1 MVVVLAVASLC
12 LAEPE
17 ADPLHYYAPYA
28 YPYFYRPYYASGYAG
43 PLPGH
48 SYQSVHRLHK
58 REAEADPQLL
68 LNAGLPFSSAP
79 LAVAAPAP
87 LVAAAPA
94 PIALPVAHPVV
105 NSPVVKSVVETP
117 AVVTHAVHAT
127 PLVHHVAPVV
137 PHIAPVVHHAPA
149 LVHHEHKVTPFV
161 NLGRKRREAEA
172 EAEADPYYY
181 SSVAGHG
188 QAYSTF
194 VDDHPVVAY
203 SHPFG
208 YNYGLPYTYAPAPVV
223 KAAPVVEAAPVVK
236 AAPVVEAA
244 PVADNTVPV
253 PIFHHAAAPLLHGAA
268 PVVQAAAPVVHAA
281 APLVHAA
288 TPVVETVSKPVTYTH
303 LGAHPIQPTT
313 VVQTESRLVGR

>member
-79 LAVAAPAP
+79 LVAAAPAP

-137 PHIAPVVHHAPA
+137 PHIAPVVHHAPD

-208 YNYGLPYTYAPAPVV
+208 YNYGLPYTYAPAPL
-223 KAAPVVEAAPVVK
+223 VEAAPIVK

-244 PVADNTVPV
+244 PVAVPAPVVKPAPLAYNTVPV
-253 PIFHHAAAPLLHGAA
+253 PIFHHAAAPLLHATA
-268 PVVQAAAPVVHAA
+268 PIAHAA
-281 APLVHAA
+281 API
-288 TPVVETVSKPVTYTH
+288 VETVSKPVTYTH